1 MVPGFKPPINQERS
15 IQILHTLLKNRTF
28 PHAFLFTG
36 ARGVGKQA
44 TAVSLAKALN
54 CQREQSGLKAENQT
68 KQNTRSLSVKS
79 DYAAF
84 ESCGACKTCRKID
97 SGNHADIIQ
106 IQPSGA
112 FIKIAQIRELVATL
126 AMKPYEANI
135 RVVVISD
142 AQAMNAAASNALLKI
157 LEEPPDRTML
167 VLIATHRADLLP
179 TIVSRCQH
187 IGFNPINKND
197 LAVLLSEEYGIAP
210 ETAESIAAMAN
221 GSFSRAQA
229 MVRHNWLKRR
239 EWLLDEIN
247 ALSLNEMSRLFAL
260 AQKLSEEKEVFSETL
275 EVMKVWFRDLTIEQ
289 YDTAKIINQ
298 DITDKVKIESE
309 RASTAALLSKFDA
322 VQQAQNRITANT
334 NLRLTMEYLLIKLA
348 QP

>member
-1 MVPGFKPPINQERS
+1 
-15 IQILHTLLKNRTF
+15 
-28 PHAFLFTG
+28 
-36 ARGVGKQA
+36 
-44 TAVSLAKALN
+44 
-54 CQREQSGLKAENQT
+54 
-68 KQNTRSLSVKS
+68 
-79 DYAAF
+79 
-84 ESCGACKTCRKID
+84 
-97 SGNHADIIQ
+97 
-106 IQPSGA
+106 
-112 FIKIAQIRELVATL
+112 
-126 AMKPYEANI
+126 MKPYEANI

-142 AQAMNAAASNALLKI
+142 TQAMNAAASNALLKI